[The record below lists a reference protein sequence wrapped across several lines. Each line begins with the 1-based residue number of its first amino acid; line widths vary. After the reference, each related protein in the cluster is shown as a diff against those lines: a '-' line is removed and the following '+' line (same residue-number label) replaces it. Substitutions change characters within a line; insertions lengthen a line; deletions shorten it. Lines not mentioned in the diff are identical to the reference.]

1 MSISSCA
8 LADIYSKILYF
19 NQHPEEEV
27 HCSKKLRKKPKYI
40 RCKPVE
46 EASELAAAFQKD
58 DIEEI
63 IAEAGDVFYYTLIL
77 LVYRGIELE
86 SVCDRILAKRFS
98 S

>member
-1 MSISSCA
+1 MNTSSCP
-8 LADIYSKILYF
+8 LSDIYSKVVYF
-19 NQHPEEEV
+19 HENPQKEV

-63 IAEAGDVFYYTLIL
+63 IEEAGDLLYYTIIL
-77 LVYRGIELE
+77 LVYREIELE